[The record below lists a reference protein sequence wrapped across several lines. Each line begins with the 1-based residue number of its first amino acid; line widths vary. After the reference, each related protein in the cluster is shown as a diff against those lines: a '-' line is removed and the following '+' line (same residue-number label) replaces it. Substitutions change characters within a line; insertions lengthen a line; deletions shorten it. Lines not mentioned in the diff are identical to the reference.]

1 MKRLSVLMMSSA
13 LGLAACAGS
22 PRVEAGAAAAP
33 PAHFMPAVMVPPPPP
48 PEPAV
53 TLVASLAAIEDQR
66 LPPPSTRRRRP
77 PAGAPVARVEAA
89 NRAAVREP
97 SQESYVNAV
106 QVYAWAEGA
115 LYRLYTAPERVS
127 EIALQPGESLI
138 SVAAG
143 DTVRWVIGDTTSGSG
158 AARRTHIL
166 VKPSAVGLKTNLVIT
181 TDRRV
186 YHVQVESTARTAM
199 ASISWTYPQDELLAV
214 QRGEAAA
221 EAAPVAAGV
230 AVEALNFGY
239 RIEGD
244 DPPWRPIRAFDDGSQ
259 VFIEFPSTL
268 SQGEAP
274 PLFVS
279 GAGGRTELVNYRLR
293 GRYYVVDRLF
303 SAAELRLGE
312 RRQQVVRIV
321 RVGPAQQRR
330 RRGRAS

>member
-1 MKRLSVLMMSSA
+1 MKPFPFLTISSA
-13 LGLAACAGS
+13 LGLAACAGNE
-22 PRVEAGAAAAP
+22 RVEAAAP
-33 PAHFMPAVMVPPPPP
+33 PPREFAPAVLVTPAPPPPP
-48 PEPAV
+48 PVPAAV
-53 TLVASLAAIEDQR
+53 LAAAEDQR
-66 LPPPSTRRRRP
+66 LPAPSARRRSAA
-77 PAGAPVARVEAA
+77 AGAPVARVDAA

-97 SQESYVNAV
+97 SRESYVNAV
-106 QVYAWAEGA
+106 QVYAWSQGA

-166 VKPSAVGLKTNLVIT
+166 VKPSAVGLRTNLVIT

-199 ASISWTYPQDELLAV
+199 ASISWTYPADELLAV
-214 QRGEAAA
+214 QRGEGAADA
-221 EAAPVAAGV
+221 SPVAAGV

-244 DPPWRPIRAFDDGSQ
+244 DPPWRPVRAFDDGSQ

-274 PLFVS
+274 PLFVRGTS
-279 GAGGRTELVNYRLR
+279 GRTELVNYRLR

-303 SAAELRLGE
+303 SAAELRLGA
-312 RRQQVVRIV
+312 RRQQVVRII
-321 RVGPAQQRR
+321 RAEAAQQRR
-330 RRGRAS
+330 RRGRPS